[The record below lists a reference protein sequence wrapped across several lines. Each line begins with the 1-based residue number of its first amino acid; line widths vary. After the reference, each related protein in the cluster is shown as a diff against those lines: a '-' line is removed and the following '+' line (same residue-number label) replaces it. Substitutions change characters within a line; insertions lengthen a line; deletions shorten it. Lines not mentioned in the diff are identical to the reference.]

1 MTAVADRPAL
11 LTREAAHGTQH
22 RYAIEYRD
30 SDDEGCP
37 VFTWRTWAYSFAHAL
52 DRFFE
57 SEDAEGWTALR
68 IARVM
73 AERPS
78 SFWTWREA

>member
-22 RYAIEYRD
+22 HYAIEYRD
-30 SDDEGCP
+30 SDDKGCP

-52 DRFFE
+52 DRFHE